1 MKMDAGKERESL
13 GRIEINGL
21 KNSEE
26 FRSML
31 NGMNGEL
38 SSRLEIRV
46 TDLVNRLLTEQDER
60 QRAIDDVKYTVD
72 IKDKMNQEKTRHT

>member
-1 MKMDAGKERESL
+1 MDAGKERESL

-46 TDLVNRLLTEQDER
+46 TDLVNRLLTE
-60 QRAIDDVKYTVD
+60 
-72 IKDKMNQEKTRHT
+72 